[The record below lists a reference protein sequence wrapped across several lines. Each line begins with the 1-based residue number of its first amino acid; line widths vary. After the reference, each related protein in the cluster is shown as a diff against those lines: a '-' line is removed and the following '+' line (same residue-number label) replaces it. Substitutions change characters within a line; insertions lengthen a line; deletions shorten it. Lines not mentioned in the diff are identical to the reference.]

1 MKDRMES
8 YLRGMITTVCL
19 FCAGF
24 GTALACTCP
33 PLPNAAAQAEEWDL
47 VALGTV
53 VSTDNDEAGN
63 SALIAMDEV
72 FKGEASAAVM
82 VSSGPSN
89 PMACGLSYRQGD
101 DVIVLANEQ
110 GEGQFSNYFCAI
122 PQFGADAF
130 RAAFSEEAANAE
142 EVEPPATATLSSPV
156 SGDVI
161 QRNLLI
167 EGEVPHDWFFEG
179 SVQGE
184 LRVGDEAV
192 SQFPL
197 EAKEDDWWTP
207 GLKTVSATIV
217 LQNTEIIDVVVRVSE
232 ANAADGAQARAISV
246 PVTLIPIAENTE
258 DLARAA
264 VIHAKTVEWFGY
276 YAENDADGLS
286 EFLSDDF
293 VLIGADGSVST
304 KDDEVTFLREVG
316 WAAPI
321 DFEYHVDGVIFPSAA
336 VAIVY
341 GHATSTRMTGDAQPC
356 RHSYMS
362 SNVLKA
368 NGDEW
373 RPVSSHVSG
382 VQCVPIDSEAGSV
395 GPE

>member
-8 YLRGMITTVCL
+8 YFRGMITIVFL
-19 FCAGF
+19 FTAGV

-33 PLPNAAAQAEEWDL
+33 PLPNAAAQADDWDL

-72 FKGEASAAVM
+72 FKGEASAAVT

-101 DVIVLANEQ
+101 DVIVLANRQ
-110 GEGQFSNYFCAI
+110 SEGQFSNYFCAI
-122 PQFGADAF
+122 PQFDADAF
-130 RAAFSEEAANAE
+130 RAALTEDGAATEAEAE
-142 EVEPPATATLSSPV
+142 QPATATLSSPV
-156 SGDVI
+156 S
-161 QRNLLI
+161 
-167 EGEVPHDWFFEG
+167 
-179 SVQGE
+179 
-184 LRVGDEAV
+184 A
-192 SQFPL
+192 
-197 EAKEDDWWTP
+197 
-207 GLKTVSATIV
+207 
-217 LQNTEIIDVVVRVSE
+217 
-232 ANAADGAQARAISV
+232 
-246 PVTLIPIAENTE
+246 PVTLIQVGENTD

-264 VIHAKTVEWFGY
+264 VIHAKTIEWFGY
-276 YAENDADGLS
+276 YAENDADGLA

-316 WAAPI
+316 WAAPV

-356 RHSYMS
+356 QHSYAS

-382 VQCVPIDSEAGSV
+382 VQCVPIDSEVGSV